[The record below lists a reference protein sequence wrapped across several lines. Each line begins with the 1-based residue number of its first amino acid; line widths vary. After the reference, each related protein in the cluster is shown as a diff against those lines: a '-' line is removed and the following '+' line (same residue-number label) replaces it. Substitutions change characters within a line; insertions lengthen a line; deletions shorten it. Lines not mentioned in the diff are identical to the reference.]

1 MFAGPSAQLDRV
13 HARIAA
19 WPLGDSL
26 RRIAEVERQAE
37 RQFRENVTAQMQ
49 RDKVGVPKLSAEAAM
64 VLEAVHA
71 ARTEQPGKSW
81 YVVDTRNRHAVAR
94 AWETGRRNPTIEA
107 EIDRFEKA
115 AEQRLGGEEG
125 VATLLRGA
133 HEGRPLSVPGV
144 EPRQEL
150 ALRELACG
158 LVAARRGRCDHQL
171 QRGRT
176 KPSSVKTT
184 GSAPGTGRDRAWG
197 DKFGME

>member
-1 MFAGPSAQLDRV
+1 MA
-13 HARIAA
+13 
-19 WPLGDSL
+19 LGDSL

-71 ARTEQPGKSW
+71 ARTEQPAKSW

-115 AEQRLGGEEG
+115 AEQRLGVKRVLPPHCAVRTRAGPYRCQG
-125 VATLLRGA
+125 SNPGKSWPCGSWRAAWSRHGA
-133 HEGRPLSVPGV
+133 G
-144 EPRQEL
+144 
-150 ALRELACG
+150 
-158 LVAARRGRCDHQL
+158 AAIINCSAR
-171 QRGRT
+171 RT